1 MLALEQIT
9 LHLGD
14 RPLLHNVSTIINPG
28 ERIGLVGPNG
38 AGKSTLLKIIMG
50 IQEKDSGNIGL
61 AGSETLGYL
70 PQDGVEPDFN
80 LTVIEEVETAF
91 KELFDLEM
99 DVKAIQSQL
108 ASVDHATIRYQK
120 LLDRYGELQTRLE
133 SSGLYS
139 LRAEIEKVLMGLGF
153 STRDFDRPTT
163 EFSGGWLM
171 RIALAKL
178 LLKKPTYLLLDE
190 PTNHLDIES
199 LQWIE
204 QFLKNYEGAV
214 IVVSHDRFFLDTLTT
229 RTLAMRSGSMS
240 DYAGNYS
247 FYERKWEEERELLIN
262 AKKNQEKQLKD
273 TQEFIE
279 RFRYK
284 ATKARQVQSRVK
296 QLEKIELIDVE
307 DDLASV
313 SFRFPEPERSGQVVM
328 KLDNMTKR
336 YGNNTVF
343 EGLDFEIERGDKF
356 AVVGPNGAGKST
368 LIRIL
373 SGNEP
378 IQGGERKIGHKV
390 THSYFAQHQAEDLDL
405 SKEPLEI
412 MLEAGSGQKESRL
425 RSILGCFLFTGDD
438 VFKKVRVL
446 SGGEKSRLALA
457 KMLLSPANFLIFDEP
472 TNHLDMSSKNILQQA
487 LQQYEGTCMIVSHDR
502 AFLDPIV
509 NKVLE
514 IQPGR
519 IKIYLGNVSYY
530 LDKKKEELE
539 ATLSIDHSLSG
550 GDRDIVRTMSN
561 ELTTNRDSSQRSND
575 VDKLSR
581 KEQRRLE
588 AERRNE
594 LNKKVRPIKH
604 KLVKVEKEIEAIEL
618 RKTEIEELMAD
629 ATFYDDNDRVKQV
642 TLEYENL
649 KKKLTDLMYQWEN
662 YAGRIEAVESEW

>member
-1 MLALEQIT
+1 MLAIEQIT
-9 LHLGD
+9 LHLGE
-14 RPLLHNVSTIINPG
+14 RTLLDGVSAIINPG

-50 IQEKDSGNIGL
+50 LREPDGGRISL
-61 AGSETLGYL
+61 SGSESLGYL
-70 PQDGVEPDFN
+70 PQDGVDPDFN

-91 KELFDLEM
+91 SELFELEQN
-99 DVKAIQSQL
+99 VKKIQEQL
-108 ASVDHATIRYQK
+108 GSEDPNSAAYEK
-120 LLDRYGELQTRLE
+120 LMERYGALQTQLE
-133 SSGLYS
+133 TSGLYT
-139 LRAEIEKVLMGLGF
+139 LRSEIEKVLMGLGF
-153 STRDFDRPTT
+153 SEEDFERSTT

-204 QFLKNYEGAV
+204 YFLNTYEGAV
-214 IVVSHDRFFLDTLTT
+214 IVVSHDRAFLDTITN
-229 RTLAMRSGSMS
+229 RTLAIRRGDMS
-240 DYAGNYS
+240 DYSGNYS

-262 AKKNQEKQLKD
+262 AQKNQEKQLKE
-273 TQEFIE
+273 TQEFID

-296 QLEKIELIDVE
+296 QLEKIERIEIE
-307 DDLASV
+307 DELNSV
-313 SFRFPEPERSGQVVM
+313 SFQFPEPERSGQIVM
-328 KLDNMTKR
+328 QLDQVTKR
-336 YGNNTVF
+336 YGDNTVF
-343 EGLDFEIERGDKF
+343 EGLDFELERGDKV

-373 SGNEP
+373 SGKEP
-378 IQGGERKIGHKV
+378 IQGGKRTVGHKV
-390 THSYFAQHQAEDLDL
+390 TFSYFAQHQAEDLDP
-405 SKEPLEI
+405 SYDPLQV
-412 MLEAGSGQKESRL
+412 MMEAGSGEKESRL

-438 VFKKVRVL
+438 VFKKVKVL

-514 IQPGR
+514 IRPGT
-519 IKIYLGNVSYY
+519 IKTYLGNVSYY
-530 LDKKKEELE
+530 LDKKKEEAEEEQKNIELRTSNSE
-539 ATLSIDHSLSG
+539 QSSG
-550 GDRDIVRTMSN
+550 T
-561 ELTTNRDSSQRSND
+561 
-575 VDKLSR
+575 LSR

-594 LNKKVRPIKH
+594 LNKRIRPIKN
-604 KLVKVEKEIEAIEL
+604 KLESVEKEIEQKEE
-618 RKTEIEELMAD
+618 RKSEIEELMAQTD
-629 ATFYDDNDRVKQV
+629 FYDDSERVKK
-642 TLEYENL
+642 TSIEYETI
-649 KKKLTDLMYQWEN
+649 KKELTDLMYKWEE
-662 YAGRIEAVESEW
+662 YSMRIEAVEGEL

>member
-9 LHLGD
+9 LNLGD
-14 RPLLHNVSTIINPG
+14 RVLLDKVSTIINPG

-38 AGKSTLLKIIMG
+38 AGKSTLLKIIMKLRESDG
-50 IQEKDSGNIGL
+50 GSVIL
-61 AGSETLGYL
+61 TGSETLGYL
-70 PQDGVEPDFN
+70 PQDGVDPDFS

-91 KELFDLEM
+91 SELFDMEM
-99 DVKAIQSQL
+99 QVKEVQEKL
-108 ASVDHATIRYQK
+108 ALVDHESEEYAK
-120 LLDRYGELQTRLE
+120 LLERYGSLQTQLE
-133 SSGLYS
+133 TSGLYS
-139 LRAEIEKVLMGLGF
+139 LRSEIEKVLMGLGF
-153 STRDFDRPTT
+153 SEADFNRSTS

-178 LLKKPTYLLLDE
+178 LLRKPTYLLLDE

-199 LQWIE
+199 LQWME
-204 QFLKNYEGAV
+204 NFLKSYEGAV
-214 IVVSHDRFFLDTLTT
+214 IVVSHDRAFLDMLTN
-229 RTLAMRSGSMS
+229 RTLAIRRGKMS
-240 DYAGNYS
+240 DYSGNYS

-262 AKKNQEKQLKD
+262 AQKNQEKQLKD
-273 TQEFIE
+273 TKEFID

-296 QLEKIELIDVE
+296 QLEKIEMIEVE

-328 KLDNMTKR
+328 NLDRVTKS
-336 YGNNTVF
+336 YGDNTVF
-343 EGLDFEIERGDKF
+343 QGLDFEIERGDKF

-378 IQGGERKIGHKV
+378 IQAGTRKIGHKV
-390 THSYFAQHQAEDLDL
+390 THSYFAQHQAEDLEL
-405 SKEPLEI
+405 SSDPLEI
-412 MLEAGSGQKESRL
+412 MLQAGSGEKESRL
-425 RSILGCFLFTGDD
+425 RNILGCFLFTGDD
-438 VFKKVRVL
+438 VFKKVKVL

-514 IQPGR
+514 IQPGQ
-519 IKIYLGNVSYY
+519 IKTYLGNVSYY
-530 LDKKKEELE
+530 LDKKKEEA
-539 ATLSIDHSLSG
+539 ATLEDE
-550 GDRDIVRTMSN
+550 RRTTIEESADEN
-561 ELTTNRDSSQRSND
+561 QI
-575 VDKLSR
+575 SR

-588 AERRNE
+588 AEKRNE
-594 LNKKVRPIKH
+594 LNKKIRPIKK
-604 KLVKVEKEIEAIEL
+604 KLEAVEKDIEKDEL
-618 RKTEIEELMAD
+618 RKSEIEELMAQTD
-629 ATFYDDNDRVKQV
+629 FYEDNEQVKKV
-642 TLEYENL
+642 TLEYEDI
-649 KKKLTDLMYQWEN
+649 KKSLTDLMYKWEE
-662 YAGRIEAVESEW
+662 YSMRIEAVEEEL